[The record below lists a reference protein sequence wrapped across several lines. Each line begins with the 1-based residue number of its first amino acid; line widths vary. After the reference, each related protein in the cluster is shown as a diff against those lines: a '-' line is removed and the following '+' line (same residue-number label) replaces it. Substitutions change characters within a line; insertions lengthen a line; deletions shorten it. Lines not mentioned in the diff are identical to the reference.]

1 MQIIIP
7 LISGLIFG
15 AGLLI
20 SGMADPEKV
29 LAFLTIN
36 QNWNPSLI
44 FVMGS
49 ALAVTIPGF
58 YWLRRRNTPL
68 VSGAFVNASGN
79 VDRQLAIGSVIFGIG
94 WGLAGY
100 CPGPALVNAGLGVDV
115 AAIFVLFMIAGSKFA
130 DVISSS
136 LQTKT

>member
-1 MQIIIP
+1 MQFIIP
-7 LISGLIFG
+7 LVSGLIFG

-29 LAFLTIN
+29 LGFLTIN
-36 QNWNPSLI
+36 QNWNPSLA

-58 YWLRRRNTPL
+58 HWLRRRNKPF
-68 VSGAFVNASGN
+68 VSGSFVQASGKI
-79 VDRQLAIGSVIFGIG
+79 DRRLAIGSVIFGVG

-100 CPGPALVNAGLGVDV
+100 CPGPALVNAGLGAGV
-115 AAIFVLFMIAGSKFA
+115 AVIFVLCMIAGSKFA
-130 DVISSS
+130 DAISSR
-136 LQTKT
+136 LR

>member
-1 MQIIIP
+1 MQLIIS

-29 LAFLTIN
+29 LGFLTIS
-36 QNWNPSLI
+36 QKWNPSLA

-49 ALAVTIPGF
+49 ALVVTVPGF
-58 YWLRRRNTPL
+58 YWLRRRKKPFI
-68 VSGAFVNASGN
+68 SGAFVNSSGTVN
-79 VDRQLAIGSVIFGIG
+79 RQLAIGSSIFGVG

-100 CPGPALVNAGLGVDV
+100 CPGPALVNAGLGVGV
-115 AAIFVLFMIAGSKFA
+115 AVIFVIFMIVGSKIA
-130 DVISSS
+130 DVISSR
-136 LQTKT
+136 LR